1 MKAGRILVALLFII
15 GVVGSLIS
23 GAAVYTRLL
32 YLSLLIVLVA
42 YLWMR
47 LSLVGLRIH
56 RRARL
61 QKAGAG
67 DVFEEHFEIYN
78 SSPFISLNAEI
89 VNESKLPGASGSRLF
104 TRIGGHRTIT
114 YLSRT
119 YLTRRG
125 RFSLGPT
132 TVISCDPFGLFQT
145 SHQFPAEESLVV
157 LPTIYEI
164 TAFPAAPGILPGGRT
179 IRRKT
184 SDVTPHAASVRE
196 YAPGDPLKSIH
207 WPTTARRGKLMVKEF
222 EQDPQA
228 EVWIFLD
235 LQDGVHYAKP
245 YTPPAYF
252 ATQLLYG
259 RPSKLILPP
268 SSLEYAISIAA
279 SLSHYFIGQKRAVG
293 LVAAGRTATVIPAER
308 SNRQESKILETLAY
322 LEDDGNLSLAAMVP
336 MQARQLT
343 AGSTAILITPEVR
356 ADIVSATEDL
366 QRRGLHPILVL
377 LDPDTF
383 GGPPGAERLAKTL
396 ISRSVPVCR
405 VRCEN
410 DLTQTLSAF
419 AGIQGKYIT
428 WQRPQLSHLT

>member
-1 MKAGRILVALLFII
+1 
-15 GVVGSLIS
+15 
-23 GAAVYTRLL
+23 
-32 YLSLLIVLVA
+32 
-42 YLWMR
+42 
-47 LSLVGLRIH
+47 
-56 RRARL
+56 
-61 QKAGAG
+61 
-67 DVFEEHFEIYN
+67 
-78 SSPFISLNAEI
+78 
-89 VNESKLPGASGSRLF
+89 
-104 TRIGGHRTIT
+104 
-114 YLSRT
+114 
-119 YLTRRG
+119 
-125 RFSLGPT
+125 
-132 TVISCDPFGLFQT
+132 
-145 SHQFPAEESLVV
+145 
-157 LPTIYEI
+157 
-164 TAFPAAPGILPGGRT
+164 
-179 IRRKT
+179 
-184 SDVTPHAASVRE
+184 
-196 YAPGDPLKSIH
+196 
-207 WPTTARRGKLMVKEF
+207 MVKEF

-245 YTPPAYF
+245 YTPPTYF

-259 RPSKLILPP
+259 RPSKFILPP

-293 LVAAGRTATVIPAER
+293 LVAAGHTATVIPAER

-322 LEDDGNLSLAAMVP
+322 LEDDGNLSLAAMAP

-356 ADIVSATEDL
+356 AEIVSATEDL

-383 GGPPGAERLAKTL
+383 GGPHGAERLAKTL

-419 AGIQGKYIT
+419 TGMYGVYST
-428 WQRPQLSHLT
+428 WQRLPLSHLT

>member
-1 MKAGRILVALLFII
+1 MKAGRILVALLFVI
-15 GVVGSLIS
+15 GFIGSLIS
-23 GAAVYTRLL
+23 GSAVYTRLL
-32 YLSLLIVLVA
+32 YLSLLIVLVS

-47 LSLVGLRIH
+47 LSVVGLRIH
-56 RRARL
+56 RHARL

-67 DVFEEHFEIYN
+67 DVFEEHFEVHN
-78 SSPFISLNAEI
+78 HSPFVSFNAEI
-89 VNESKLPGASGSRLF
+89 VNESKLPGASGSRLL

-125 RFSLGPT
+125 RFPLGPT
-132 TVISCDPFGLFQT
+132 TVVSGDPFGLFHT
-145 SHQFPAEESLVV
+145 SHQFPAEESLIV

-235 LQDGVHYAKP
+235 LQEGVHYEKP
-245 YTPPAYF
+245 FTPPIFF

-259 RPSKLILPP
+259 RPPKFVLPP

-308 SNRQESKILETLAY
+308 SDRQESKILETLAY
-322 LEDDGNLSLAAMVP
+322 LEDDGDLSLAAMVP

-343 AGSTAILITPEVR
+343 TGSTAILITSEVR
-356 ADIVSATEDL
+356 AEIVSATEDL
-366 QRRGLHPILVL
+366 QRRGLHPIVVL
-377 LDPDTF
+377 IDPNTF
-383 GGPPGAERLAKTL
+383 GGPPGADQLAKTL
-396 ISRSVPVCR
+396 LSRGAPVCR
-405 VRCEN
+405 VRREN
-410 DLTQTLSAF
+410 DLTQTLSVF
-419 AGIQGKYIT
+419 AETQGNYST
-428 WQRPQLSHLT
+428 WQRLPLSHLT

>member
-1 MKAGRILVALLFII
+1 MKAGRVLVALLFII
-15 GVVGSLIS
+15 GLIGSFIS
-23 GAAVYTRLL
+23 GTAVYSRLL

-42 YLWMR
+42 FLWMR
-47 LSLVGLRIH
+47 LSVVGLKIH
-56 RRARL
+56 RRTRL

-67 DVFEEHFEIYN
+67 DVFEEHFEIHN
-78 SSPFISLNAEI
+78 TSPFISFNAEI
-89 VNESKLPGASGSRLF
+89 INESKLPGASGSRLL

-119 YLTRRG
+119 YLTQRG
-125 RFSLGPT
+125 RFPLGPT
-132 TVISCDPFGLFQT
+132 IVLSGDPFGLFHI
-145 SHQFPAEESLVV
+145 SRQFPAEESLVV

-164 TAFPAAPGILPGGRT
+164 TGFPAAPGLLPGGRT
-179 IRRKT
+179 IRRKS

-235 LQDGVHYAKP
+235 LQEGVHYEKP
-245 YTPPAYF
+245 YTPPLFF

-259 RPSKLILPP
+259 RPPQFILPP
-268 SSLEYAISIAA
+268 ASLEYAISIAA
-279 SLSHYFIGQKRAVG
+279 TLSHYFIGQKRAVG
-293 LVAAGRTATVIPAER
+293 LVAAGRNATVIPAER

-322 LEDDGNLSLAAMVP
+322 LDDDGDLSLAAVVP

-343 AGSTAILITPEVR
+343 TGSTIILITPEVR
-356 ADIVSATEDL
+356 SEIVSAAEDL
-366 QRRGLHPILVL
+366 QRRGLHPIVVL

-383 GGPPGAERLAKTL
+383 GGPPGADQLAKTL
-396 ISRSVPVCR
+396 ISHSVPVCR

-419 AGIQGKYIT
+419 AGTQGNYST
-428 WQRPQLSHLT
+428 WQRLPLSHLT